1 MGIDGEL
8 YLQEI
13 VIVCI
18 RSSKGIH
25 YLYHLLYQG
34 NCIDFDC
41 WNHIP
46 GLWCKVSWC
55 HGVGGDIII

>member
-1 MGIDGEL
+1 MRIDEEL

-55 HGVGGDIII
+55 RW